1 MSRILAVG
9 ANAAWQK
16 TLQFKD
22 FKYGEVNRAVEMHA
36 FASGKGINFVRAA
49 GVYGRAEAV
58 LVQFSGG
65 ENGRYICEYLQN
77 EGMEFINIPTSGATR
92 CCITCL
98 NQSDRSMTELIE
110 PSTAVSPAERR
121 AMLTAIEQILA
132 DVDGAAICGSLPD
145 GTPPEFYIQLA
156 EKITAAGKMVLLD
169 AYKNIMPVLNMP
181 GVMLK
186 INREELAKL
195 TGIDGIQAGL
205 QELFSKTGLKYA
217 AITDGAG
224 CAFMSD
230 GEKLFSYQLPE
241 LPLVVNPI
249 GCGDTA
255 SGTWLS
261 GIADGMNPAEAF
273 RNALGCA
280 SANAESLLPGSF
292 DPARAAELA
301 AAVAVKESAL

>member
-1 MSRILAVG
+1 MSKILGVG

-22 FKYGEVNRAVEMHA
+22 FKYGEVNRAESMHA

-49 GVYGRAEAV
+49 KCYGRADGV

-65 ENGRYICEYLQN
+65 ENGRSICEYLQK
-77 EGMEFINIPTSGATR
+77 EGMEFVNIPVAAPTR

-98 NQSDRSMTELIE
+98 NQADRSMTELIE
-110 PSTAVSPAERR
+110 PSAAVELSERA
-121 AMLTAIEQILA
+121 AMLAEIDRLMAQI
-132 DVDGAAICGSLPD
+132 DGAAICGSLPD
-145 GTPPEFYIQLA
+145 GTPPEFYLQLA
-156 EKITAAGKMVLLD
+156 EKFTAAGKILLLD
-169 AYKNIMPVLNMP
+169 AFKNIMPVLDMP
-181 GVMLK
+181 GTILK

-195 TGIDGIQAGL
+195 TGIDGVQPGL
-205 QELFSKTGLKYA
+205 QELFRKTNLRYA

-230 GEKLFSYQLPE
+230 GKRLFSYELPE

-261 GIADGMNPAEAF
+261 GIAAGMEPAEAF
-273 RNALGCA
+273 RQALGCA

-292 DPARAAELA
+292 DPVRAAELA
-301 AAVAVKESAL
+301 AAVKMQESTL